1 MASRLQQIITPEKP
15 IIPAATTGS
24 RLNLLLGKEVLPM
37 KKETFLERT
46 FPSTKEILE
55 EFKMDPLSL
64 RENPKEAISSAWN
77 SLKESVAQS
86 APKISKLFTEEKAK
100 EISSKELGKELEA
113 VSAFGHIVFAP
124 ISALFEGMNKVP
136 VLGSVSRLIS
146 LPFVAGGEAASGIS
160 GEIVDELPIPDKDKE
175 NIKQGIQE
183 ISALATQLVIGKI
196 THIGTKKVKE
206 LKTKFGEKDAQM
218 IVNKAQEFA
227 EQAKEPVPET
237 VSAPTIAPE
246 AQKGVAGALKAE
258 KGIIPKRT
266 IMIATPDEMTYLKI
280 EVRKET
286 PTRWIDT
293 DGTTFLKNKYK
304 FVREIK
310 PEAKPIPE
318 ELGISARE
326 AREWGAQ
333 IKGDKVVLYHGSNNP
348 NITLKNLQEGSFLSS
363 VAKGKD
369 ITGNEGAAAYGK
381 YVKRFEIPFKDVRV
395 NSTGEF
401 QYIGKT
407 TQFKGGKFPEKFYR
421 EYNEYFGSNLTRT
434 QIEAQTD
441 ILDVA
446 RALSGYNEAKVKQL
460 VGADFYAQAIKGIK
474 GVKPVAP
481 KIELPKVILPTL
493 KAPKGLEITARRA
506 TEINKV
512 GISPE
517 EFIPA
522 LEARKRGT
530 IPFKEMTERAV
541 KLNKDL
547 DDLLKIKPGTIKE
560 PIEVER
566 FRLVRNGLQ
575 KDVEKLRQNY
585 VANPTSKNKAM
596 LDEAQG
602 RLNQAYVKIE
612 GIRSEYG
619 RGLSATRID
628 SELDIAAKNLNE
640 IRLKLEPEK
649 QLIFDKR
656 LEALNINNP
665 SEVVRFITE
674 FRKAGIVEKVLEW
687 WKAMLLSA
695 PITHIRN
702 FTGNTLFVLFDIPV
716 KAFAGGL
723 DAVRSVFGRPRTVYA
738 GESLRMVY
746 NGLKALPDATTEAIR
761 AMRDEFYQYGARRMT
776 IEAGMRTPAIKGL
789 TGRIVRIP
797 YRALSAMDLFSRKI
811 KLTME
816 TDALAYRMAK
826 QKGFKGAKLVEEIEK
841 IKRAP
846 PIELINLATK
856 KADRALFLEEMTGVL
871 KSLEGMKN
879 RHPTM
884 QFIIPFYRTPVNLA
898 REAYRLTPLR
908 FMGKA
913 KNFDPWLLNQSTQ
926 MEEISRTILGSLIGG
941 TIVWKMV
948 DGSIDITGTAPR
960 GTNERALFYRQG
972 KQPYSVRIGDNWYSY
987 REIHPFATIM
997 FGAAQIGEAIKLYQ
1011 EKGEITDKEVE
1022 DRINRLITDT
1032 SLYIQ
1037 DLTFFQGLGNFV
1049 EAISGGSYNQG
1060 LTSIGPNYLG
1070 QLLGGFI
1077 PNLLYSYQRAAD
1089 PTIYSTKGFEEQ
1101 IKKRIPGMA
1110 ESLISKRDIYGQ
1122 PLERPGTFWQ
1132 RFLSPVQV
1140 SQEKRDLVD
1149 MEMEKLEI
1157 AVGYPGRTAFGEP
1170 LTDFEWDAYLQD
1182 SGARLYEGLHDLMIS
1197 EDYETMTN
1205 YEKQKEIEY
1214 VVRISREDSRYSLF
1228 ENKKDIAD
1236 YKKGLLEKGYN
1247 EAEAE
1252 EMAEKE
1258 FGIEL
1263 AKKELYKPK
1272 IRPGIMPIK
1281 APRERI
1287 LFSGE

>member
-1 MASRLQQIITPEKP
+1 LAEKYGKDLYGLEISKP
-15 IIPAATTGS
+15 IP
-24 RLNLLLGKEVLPM
+24 
-37 KKETFLERT
+37 F
-46 FPSTKEILE
+46 
-55 EFKMDPLSL
+55 
-64 RENPKEAISSAWN
+64 
-77 SLKESVAQS
+77 
-86 APKISKLFTEEKAK
+86 KAK
-100 EISSKELGKELEA
+100 
-113 VSAFGHIVFAP
+113 
-124 ISALFEGMNKVP
+124 
-136 VLGSVSRLIS
+136 SR
-146 LPFVAGGEAASGIS
+146 VE
-160 GEIVDELPIPDKDKE
+160 
-175 NIKQGIQE
+175 QE
-183 ISALATQLVIGKI
+183 IYDL
-196 THIGTKKVKE
+196 
-206 LKTKFGEKDAQM
+206 
-218 IVNKAQEFA
+218 IVNKLE
-227 EQAKEPVPET
+227 
-237 VSAPTIAPE
+237 
-246 AQKGVAGALKAE
+246 
-258 KGIIPKRT
+258 
-266 IMIATPDEMTYLKI
+266 
-280 EVRKET
+280 
-286 PTRWIDT
+286 
-293 DGTTFLKNKYK
+293 
-304 FVREIK
+304 
-310 PEAKPIPE
+310 
-318 ELGISARE
+318 
-326 AREWGAQ
+326 
-333 IKGDKVVLYHGSNNP
+333 
-348 NITLKNLQEGSFLSS
+348 
-363 VAKGKD
+363 
-369 ITGNEGAAAYGK
+369 
-381 YVKRFEIPFKDVRV
+381 
-395 NSTGEF
+395 
-401 QYIGKT
+401 
-407 TQFKGGKFPEKFYR
+407 
-421 EYNEYFGSNLTRT
+421 
-434 QIEAQTD
+434 
-441 ILDVA
+441 
-446 RALSGYNEAKVKQL
+446 KVKPVSSL
-460 VGADFYAQAIKGIK
+460 TDFYAQATKGIK
-474 GVKPVAP
+474 GVKSVAP

-522 LEARKRGT
+522 LEAQKRGT
-530 IPFKEMTERAV
+530 IPFEEMTERAV

-674 FRKAGIVEKVLEW
+674 FQKAGIVEKVLEW

-716 KAFAGGL
+716 RAFAGGL
-723 DAVRSVFGRPRTVYA
+723 DAVRSVFGKPRTVYA
-738 GESLRMVY
+738 EESLRMVY

-884 QFIIPFYRTPVNLA
+884 QFIIPFYRTPMNLV

-1011 EKGEITDKEVE
+1011 ERGEITDKEVE

-1197 EDYETMTN
+1197 KDYEVMTN

-1214 VVRISREDSRYSLF
+1214 IVRISREDSRYGLF

-1258 FGIEL
+1258 FGIKL